1 MFRLVPVCP
10 GLFRLGEGFR
20 VGHGE
25 FSSCPVWQGYRGS
38 SAVRFGMVGNG
49 AVRQYEGFL
58 ARRGMQRR
66 GLVRSCEGFALGHG
80 SARYSTAGRVLARS
94 SWLG

>member
-1 MFRLVPVCP
+1 MV
-10 GLFRLGEGFR
+10 GQTKGFR

-49 AVRQYEGFL
+49 AVRQYEEFL
-58 ARRGMQRR
+58 ARRGMQR
-66 GLVRSCEGFALGHG
+66 
-80 SARYSTAGRVLARS
+80 
-94 SWLG
+94 